1 MLKKYF
7 LLVLTVI
14 IICVYI
20 LIQQT
25 PLVKQKTSHSPSI
38 TFDEKTIQVS
48 VQSDKQELLKGVHA
62 SDQEDGDLT
71 SQVFIESYSSFQ
83 NNHTRTVNYVVCD
96 SDENITRASRQI
108 QYVDYTPPVFSLNN
122 QLRAEKYSVSEL
134 TRRVKATSCL
144 DGDISHKVS
153 VMDLTIVESGL
164 LNVRLSVTDS
174 TNTTSYLTLHYYIEG
189 DQDIDIALNQYLI
202 YLKKGES
209 FDYKANIKSVTEKMT
224 NRDSLID
231 YVNIEIP
238 EMNDSGVYEV
248 NYTLSRSNGNK
259 GKTTLVV
266 VVE

>member
-7 LLVLTVI
+7 LLVLTAI

-25 PLVKQKTSHSPSI
+25 PLVKQKTANSPSI
-38 TFDEKTIQVS
+38 TFDEKMIQVS

-83 NNHTRTVNYVVCD
+83 NNHTRTVNYVVYD

-108 QYVDYTPPVFSLNN
+108 QYIDYIPPVFSLND
-122 QLRAEKYSVSEL
+122 QLRADKYSVSEL
-134 TRRVKATSCL
+134 TKRVKATSCI
-144 DGDISHKVS
+144 DGDISNKVA
-153 VMDLTIVESGL
+153 VMDLTVVESGL

-174 TNTTSYLTLHYYIEG
+174 TNTTSYLNLHYYIES
-189 DQDIDIALNQYLI
+189 DQGITIGLNQYLV
-202 YLKKGES
+202 YLKDGER
-209 FDYKANIKSVTEKMT
+209 FNYYENIKTVTEKMT

-238 EMNDSGVYEV
+238 EMNDPGVYEV

-259 GKTTLVV
+259 GTTTLVV